1 MRSTI
6 RSGYGLP
13 GGKVGV
19 ISGASITVKCLI
31 FSQNGI
37 LIVKEKNP
45 KIKSQEERKSEA
57 LSFKEIRHRIW
68 KLVTRRREKGD
79 LSIDAEVLN
88 KLFDEIKDNGE
99 DSVVSLSAV
108 REILEETGLLIRPQ
122 KLDRIV
128 ISKSNLP
135 HIVIIFSGEII
146 SGKLRRE
153 SNETLNGFRSLS
165 DLPPTDGEA
174 EAELIMKTDLMF
186 YRHKVWYIPSGL
198 KALLE
203 KDFDF
208 PFPKEEVENFIKNMT
223 PSS

>member
-19 ISGASITVKCLI
+19 INGASITVKCLI
-31 FSQNGI
+31 FSEDG
-37 LIVKEKNP
+37 LLVVKEKCP
-45 KIKSQEERKSEA
+45 QLKSQEERKKDA

-68 KLVTRRREKGD
+68 KLIARRRKKGD
-79 LSIDAEVLN
+79 LAIDVEILK
-88 KLFDEIKDNGE
+88 KLFEELEERGE
-99 DSVVSLSAV
+99 ESIILVSAV

-146 SGKLRRE
+146 SGKLKRE

-165 DLPPTDGEA
+165 DLPPTDGEI
-174 EAELIMKTDLMF
+174 EAEKIMKTDLMF

-203 KDFDF
+203 KDFNF
-208 PFPKEEVENFIKNMT
+208 PFPKEEAENFIKNMT

>member
-6 RSGYGLP
+6 RSGFGLP

-19 ISGASITVKCLI
+19 INGVSITVKCLI

-68 KLVTRRREKGD
+68 KLVARRREKGD

-88 KLFDEIKDNGE
+88 KLFDEIKDDGE

-108 REILEETGLLIRPQ
+108 REILEETGFLIRPQ
-122 KLDRIV
+122 KLSQIV
-128 ISKSNLP
+128 IDKRGLP
-135 HIVIIFSGEII
+135 HTVVVFSGEII
-146 SGKLRRE
+146 SGKLRKE
-153 SNETLNGFRSLS
+153 SSETLNGFRSLS

-174 EAELIMKTDLMF
+174 EAESIMKTDLMF
-186 YRHKVWYIPSGL
+186 YRHKVWYIPLAL
-198 KALLE
+198 KILLE
-203 KDFDF
+203 KNFNF
-208 PFPKEEVENFIKNMT
+208 PFSKEEVEDFLKNIT

>member
-6 RSGYGLP
+6 GSGYGLP

-19 ISGASITVKCLI
+19 INGVSITVKCLI
-31 FSQNGI
+31 FSEDGL
-37 LIVKEKNP
+37 LIAKEKSP
-45 KIKSQEERKSEA
+45 QLKSQEERKKDA
-57 LSFKEIRHRIW
+57 PSFKEICFRIW
-68 KLVTRRREKGD
+68 KLVARRRKKGD
-79 LSIDAEVLN
+79 LSIDVAILKN
-88 KLFDEIKDNGE
+88 LFEELEKKGE
-99 DSVVSLSAV
+99 DSIVFVSAV
-108 REILEETGLLIRPQ
+108 REILEETGLLIRPK

-128 ISKSNLP
+128 ISKSSLP
-135 HIVIIFSGEII
+135 HVVILFSGEII
-146 SGKLRRE
+146 SGKLKRE

-165 DLPPTDGEA
+165 DLPPTDGEM
-174 EAELIMKTDLMF
+174 EAEKVMKTDLMF